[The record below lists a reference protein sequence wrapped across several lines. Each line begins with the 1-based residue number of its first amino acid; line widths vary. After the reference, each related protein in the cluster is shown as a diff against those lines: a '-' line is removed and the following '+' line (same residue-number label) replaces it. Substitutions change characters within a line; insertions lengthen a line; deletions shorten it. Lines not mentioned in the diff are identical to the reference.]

1 MRIIHTSDWHL
12 GQNFYTKNR
21 GPEHRAF
28 LNWLLQVVVEHQVD
42 AIIVAGDIF
51 DTGSPPSYAREIY
64 NHFIVQLQA
73 TGCQLIILAGNHDAV
88 STLNESRELLA
99 CLNTQVIARAAQ
111 EPGQQAWV
119 INQKDGQPGAI
130 LCPIP
135 FLRPRDIQ
143 RSQAGLDGH
152 EKQQSLMTAISTHY
166 QQCYEAAVQI
176 RGEQSL
182 PIIATGHLT
191 TVGAATSDAVRDIYI
206 GSLDAFPAEAFPPA
220 DYIALGH
227 IHRPQKVGGY
237 EHIRYSGSPI
247 ALSFDE
253 TNRIKSVFLVTFT
266 AGKLASVEALEV
278 PVTQQLVTL
287 KGSMADISQQLE
299 QWHGVTAETK
309 VWLDIEISTDEYL
322 SDMQRKIQDLAADL
336 PVEILLIRRSRA
348 QRERFLTNPLKET
361 LSELSAED
369 VFERRLG
376 QETFDD
382 EHANRLR
389 ALFTQTLAS
398 LHEEPESP

>member
-12 GQNFYTKNR
+12 GQNFYTKTR
-21 GPEHRAF
+21 APEHRAF
-28 LNWLLQVVVEHQVD
+28 LNWLLDVVVEHNVD

-64 NHFIVQLQA
+64 NHFIVQLQS

-111 EPGQQAWV
+111 EPGQYAQV
-119 INQKDGQPGAI
+119 INQKDGTPGAI

-143 RSQAGLDGH
+143 RSQSGLDGH
-152 EKQQSLMTAISTHY
+152 EKQQSLMTAISEHY
-166 QQCYEAAVQI
+166 QQCYQAAVQL
-176 RGEQSL
+176 RGTQNL

-191 TVGAATSDAVRDIYI
+191 TVGATTSDAVRDIYI
-206 GSLDAFPAEAFPPA
+206 GSLDAFPADAFPPA

-227 IHRPQKVGGY
+227 IHRPQKVGGC
-237 EHIRYSGSPI
+237 EHIRYSGSPV

-253 TNRIKSVFLVTFT
+253 TTRIKSVFLVTFE
-266 AGKLASVEALEV
+266 AGKLASVEPLEV

-287 KGSMADISQQLE
+287 KGSMTEISQQLE
-299 QWHGVTAETK
+299 QWRDAPPDSK
-309 VWLDIEISTDEYL
+309 IWLDIEVSTDEYL
-322 SDMQRKIQDLAADL
+322 NDMQRHIQDLAANL

-348 QRERFLTNPLKET
+348 QRERFMANPLKET
-361 LSELSAED
+361 LSELSPQD
-369 VFERRLG
+369 VFERRLS
-376 QETFDD
+376 QETLDD
-382 EHANRLR
+382 EHAARLR
-389 ALFTQTLAS
+389 KLFAQTLSS
-398 LHEEPESP
+398 LHEESESP

>member
-12 GQNFYTKNR
+12 GQNFYTKTR
-21 GPEHRAF
+21 APEHQAF
-28 LNWLLQVVVEHQVD
+28 LKWLLDIVIKHEVD

-64 NHFIVQLQA
+64 NHFVVQLQA

-111 EPGQQAWV
+111 CPDQQAWV
-119 INQKDGQPGAI
+119 MNKKDGRPGAI

-143 RSQAGLDGH
+143 RSQSGLDGH
-152 EKQQSLMTAISTHY
+152 EKQHALMTAIREHY
-166 QQCYEAAVQI
+166 QQCYDAAVQL
-176 RGEQSL
+176 RGTQNL

-191 TVGAATSDAVRDIYI
+191 TVGATTSDAVRDIYI
-206 GSLDAFPAEAFPPA
+206 GSLDAFPAQYFPPA

-227 IHRPQKVGGY
+227 IHRPQKVGGC

-253 TNRIKSVFLVTFT
+253 THRAKSVFLVSFD
-266 AGKLASVEALEV
+266 ADKLPHIETLEV

-287 KGSMADISQQLE
+287 KGSLMDISQQLE
-299 QWHGVTAETK
+299 QWRHSPSETK
-309 VWLDIEISTDEYL
+309 VWLDIEVTTDEYL
-322 SDMQRKIQDLAADL
+322 NDMQRQIQDLAASL
-336 PVEILLIRRSRA
+336 PVEILLIRRSRV
-348 QRERFLTNPLKET
+348 QRERMMANPLKET
-361 LSELSAED
+361 LSELSATE
-369 VFERRLG
+369 VFERRLS
-376 QETFDD
+376 QETLSD
-382 EHANRLR
+382 EHADRLR
-389 ALFTQTLAS
+389 TLFTQTLSS
-398 LHEEPESP
+398 LYEEQEKL